1 MEQITTVGIDL
12 AKNVFSLNGVDGAG
26 RVVLRRTVRRD
37 QLLEVVA
44 RLSSC
49 LIGMEACSGAHE
61 WGRRFQAFGHTVRL
75 MAPKFVAPYRKSGK
89 NDGNDAEAI
98 CEAVTRPNMR
108 FVPVKSAEQQAL
120 LALHR
125 VRQGFVVERTATINR
140 LRGLMS
146 EFGVVLPLRSMTV
159 RRQAAAAAETLP
171 ELACRAIGD
180 LLEQLRLLDERI
192 GGYDREIEAQARLC
206 QPAQRLM
213 KIRGIGPTTALAI
226 VATVGN
232 AREFKNGRQ
241 FAAWIGLTPSQ
252 YSTGG
257 KSPSW
262 AHQQARRCLPSQ
274 SARAGGALGAQQRRQ
289 ASGPHVALDTGTTAA
304 PRLLPN
310 AGGDCQQERAHRLG
324 AARQKRDTAPGL
336 NTNGFHDCYDDDETV
351 TPAPGNPDQTR
362 RRQSTPTNERGPGV
376 RLSSGPEHTNAHK
389 QAGYSDAVRSSIVT
403 TDTVAETGKSL

>member
-12 AKNVFSLNGVDGAG
+12 AKSVFSLHGVDGAG
-26 RVVLRRTVRRD
+26 RVVLRRTVRRE
-37 QLLEVVA
+37 QLVA
-44 RLSSC
+44 TVAALPPC

-61 WGRRFQAFGHTVRL
+61 WGRRFLGLGHSVRL

-125 VRQGFVVERTATINR
+125 VRHGFVVERTAIINR
-140 LRGLMS
+140 LRGLIA
-146 EFGVVLPLRSMTV
+146 EIGVVLPLRSITV
-159 RRQAAAAAETLP
+159 RRQAAAAAESLP
-171 ELACRAIGD
+171 ELAKRAIGD

-192 GGYDREIEAQARLC
+192 AGYDREIEAQAQLSE
-206 QPAQRLM
+206 PARRLM
-213 KIRGIGPTTALAI
+213 KIRGIGATTALAI

-257 KSPSW
+257 K
-262 AHQQARRCLPSQ
+262 
-274 SARAGGALGAQQRRQ
+274 
-289 ASGPHVALDTGTTAA
+289 
-304 PRLLPN
+304 PRLGHISKRGDAYLRNLLVQGARSVLNSAAGHQDRMSRWILELQPRRGYYRTLVAIANKN
-310 AGGDCQQERAHRLG
+310 ARIAWALLAKNETLR
-324 AARQKRDTAPGL
+324 TA
-336 NTNGFHDCYDDDETV
+336 
-351 TPAPGNPDQTR
+351 
-362 RRQSTPTNERGPGV
+362 
-376 RLSSGPEHTNAHK
+376 
-389 QAGYSDAVRSSIVT
+389 
-403 TDTVAETGKSL
+403 